1 MAIATVNDWM
11 ARMTR
16 DGYAPKSVAKPFR
29 LLKQAMKWAVV
40 QDCFDMD
47 FDMED
52 EPAPATSLA
61 PGLSFTVEQLEA
73 MLVQAKARQAAA
85 IE

>member
-1 MAIATVNDWM
+1 MNT
-11 ARMTR
+11 TR
-16 DGYAPKSVAKPFR
+16 AVADVDYDAK
-29 LLKQAMKWAVV
+29 KAAVSKV

-52 EPAPATSLA
+52 ELAPTALPT

-73 MLVQAKARQAAA
+73 MLVQAKTRQATAT
-85 IE
+85 E